1 MLDGSA
7 NGIMILFRSKD
18 PVPIGLRRSIAKL
31 VWPPAA
37 AILVAGYKQIGM
49 AALGQIEKRLIF
61 QVSALNGQNL
71 AILTVSQKE
80 VAAQG
85 FKLFVNG
92 ELELRVG

>member
-1 MLDGSA
+1 
-7 NGIMILFRSKD
+7 
-18 PVPIGLRRSIAKL
+18 
-31 VWPPAA
+31 
-37 AILVAGYKQIGM
+37 M

-61 QVSALNGQNL
+61 QVSALNGAESGYIDRL
-71 AILTVSQKE
+71 AKRE

>member
-1 MLDGSA
+1 LASQQQQ
-7 NGIMILFRSKD
+7 
-18 PVPIGLRRSIAKL
+18 
-31 VWPPAA
+31 
-37 AILVAGYKQIGM
+37 ILVAGYKQIGN

-61 QVSALNGQNL
+61 QVSALNGAESGYIDRL
-71 AILTVSQKE
+71 AKRE